1 MSKFLT
7 NDELQ
12 GVISDLKETYRVMS
26 PMYER
31 MGGRFAHTDNLIYDE
46 IESFSDIVWKEKSH
60 FSPKEVVFPIT
71 ETLFW
76 LDGNE
81 LRESKVDPR
90 PVVLFLRACDINAL
104 KSLDHMF
111 LKNGGNEDFYYKR
124 LREKL
129 KLVLIECESSFENCF
144 CVSMN
149 ANTTTN
155 FAASIRFSSGGG
167 ADVVTQD
174 EAFAKYLA
182 KVGIESNHKTGFV
195 QENHVKVRTPD
206 QICGDPIKVREILTG
221 NPIWN
226 EYDSRCIGCGR
237 CTTSCPTCSCYSV
250 FDVVYNQE
258 AKMGERRRQH
268 ASCMTGN
275 FTDMAGGH
283 QFRQKTGERLRYRAL
298 HKVNDFK
305 ARQGEHH
312 MCVGCGRCDDRCPHY
327 ISFSNIINKMSDQIE
342 LTLKNEAENVPV

>member
-1 MSKFLT
+1 MSKFL
-7 NDELQ
+7 NHDEFEQ
-12 GVISDLKETYRVMS
+12 VISTIRESYRIMAPV
-26 PMYER
+26 YER

-46 IESFSDIVWKEKSH
+46 IHKADDIVWKEKSH

-76 LDGNE
+76 FNANE
-81 LRESKVDPR
+81 LRESDIDAR
-90 PVVLFLRACDINAL
+90 PVLLFLRACDINAL

-111 LKNGGNEDFYYKR
+111 LNNGGNADFYYKR

-144 CVSMN
+144 CVSMGT
-149 ANTTTN
+149 NTTDN
-155 FAASIRFSSGGG
+155 FSASVRLTEKG
-167 ADVVTQD
+167 ADLCIKDQQLEHYFADIGTKSQHTTQFVT
-174 EAFAKYLA
+174 
-182 KVGIESNHKTGFV
+182 
-195 QENHVKVRTPD
+195 ENHVKVRTPD
-206 QICGDPIKVREILTG
+206 QVCSDPLKVRTILT
-221 NPIWN
+221 NHSVWD

-250 FDVVYNQE
+250 FDVVHNKEYRV
-258 AKMGERRRQH
+258 GERRRQH

-283 QFRQKTGERLRYRAL
+283 SFRDKTGERLRYRAL

-327 ISFSNIINKMSDQIE
+327 ISFSNIINKMADQVE
-342 LTLKNEAENVPV
+342 LTLKEEAANV